1 MTMANNLNIPN
12 IPGMIDISE
21 QVRLAQERYAEWTKT
36 YRYNEIMPD
45 GDEPLPGP
53 LQEVIPSRDAS
64 TTPAQV
70 DLDQQQDTSSEVGDI
85 GGLLKKALGSLAA
98 KGAEFQTRM
107 AQMSDKEGGITQE
120 DMLQLQFEM
129 GQYNSL
135 VESVSNV
142 TKSLTDT
149 LKSLAQKVG

>member
-1 MTMANNLNIPN
+1 MTMSWDWSNPLLPKYIHDYPL
-12 IPGMIDISE
+12 PTESKPSK
-21 QVRLAQERYAEWTKT
+21 QEETTPSK
-36 YRYNEIMPD
+36 ED
-45 GDEPLPGP
+45 LPGP
-53 LQEVIPSRDAS
+53 LQEVIPSKGA

-85 GGLLKKALGSLAA
+85 GGLLKKALGSLAD
-98 KGAEFQTRM
+98 KEAEFQKRM
-107 AQMSDKEGGITQE
+107 AQMSDKEGGITQQ

-135 VESVSNV
+135 VESISNV